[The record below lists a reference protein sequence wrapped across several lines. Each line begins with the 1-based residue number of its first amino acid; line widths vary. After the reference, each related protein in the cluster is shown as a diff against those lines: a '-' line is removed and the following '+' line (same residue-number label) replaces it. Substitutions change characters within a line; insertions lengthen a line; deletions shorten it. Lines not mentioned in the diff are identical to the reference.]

1 MHSKRKIA
9 IKVGPV
15 NNIQIFIN
23 RYNQEKESAF
33 NEIIDNDEQLQK
45 ILKDLNADWL
55 YSKDKYE
62 QIDILS
68 YPGFTSMQ
76 KVELF
81 FADHSTST

>member
-1 MHSKRKIA
+1 LHSKRKIA

>member
-1 MHSKRKIA
+1 M
-9 IKVGPV
+9 
-15 NNIQIFIN
+15 
-23 RYNQEKESAF
+23 YNQEKESTI

-55 YSKDKYE
+55 YTKDKYE
-62 QIDILS
+62 EVDIAC

-81 FADHSTST
+81 FADHSTSI

>member
-1 MHSKRKIA
+1 
-9 IKVGPV
+9 V
-15 NNIQIFIN
+15 NNIQVFVN

-33 NEIIDNDEQLQK
+33 NEIIDNDEQIQK

-62 QIDILS
+62 QVDILS

>member
-1 MHSKRKIA
+1 
-9 IKVGPV
+9 VGPV

-23 RYNQEKESAF
+23 MYNQEKESTI

-55 YSKDKYE
+55 YTKDKYE
-62 QIDILS
+62 EVDIAC

-81 FADHSTST
+81 FADHSTSI